1 MKFIYPYNFVPCKDE
16 TKRDKFK
23 PIHLYNGLSGRIEY
37 RLKTLTPLFIPDPEG
52 TTVYQLA
59 TEDEKKKIHKVMDF
73 FNVNGRLC
81 LPPTSI
87 KGMVRNVVEAATNS
101 SFGVLSSYPYPTVRK
116 PPDQAEP
123 LIVTKEGKESG
134 SGWEFSNAASFKVS
148 KEWCGKHERESNFIP
163 YCAEVEFKA
172 SGGKVVY
179 IKYKGNEKGDKTKG
193 DIEGTGLLYRPVEPM
208 EGDKPQHW
216 FQVICHFDR
225 ENNTA
230 DLDFPEDSKRTDIS
244 NRMIKQYME
253 AYPEEKLKKDSIVF
267 FMKRF
272 HFSNEA
278 TCDKPT
284 IGRVLAH
291 KMAEECSVEDLIKH
305 STRSALYP
313 KTTEK
318 LCPATRLFGWVPE
331 REGSEQGIAGRVRF
345 KTVWSDKKLESTILI
360 PLKILSGPKP
370 KYYPFYLKPKD
381 KNIDP
386 NEKAAYYTKS
396 EKDWAKIPGTIRGRK
411 FYLHHPAAM
420 KDDWQKHISYK
431 HEHLSEEGKKEPTR
445 PHINQNSTCAV
456 LPPDAEFKGTIE
468 FESLDEYELGM
479 LLWCLTLSDNPR
491 EASRNHAH
499 KLGMGK
505 GIGLG
510 SVQFNIESVVIERP
524 EKNWFDIESTDE
536 QLDYIDSETI
546 TSSDLQE
553 YVRKFKTWLVTGS
566 PEGEDISNAF
576 KELPFIKDLLLIL
589 EKNLADDTPVQ
600 YYPPGTY
607 ADKGFNYFMEQ
618 RGKRLQNKEEPLK
631 TPSAIKNGNYQEG

>member
-1 MKFIYPYNFVPCKDE
+1 MKFIYPYNFVPCEDA

-23 PIHLYNGLSGRIEY
+23 PTHLYNGISGRIGY

-52 TTVYQLA
+52 TTVYQLVNEA
-59 TEDEKKKIHKVMDF
+59 EKKKIHKVMDF
-73 FNVNGRLC
+73 FNVNGRIC

-116 PPDQAEP
+116 PPDQAEA
-123 LIVTKEGKESG
+123 LVVTKEGKNNG
-134 SGWEFSNAASFKVS
+134 SGWDFKKVASFKVN
-148 KEWCGKHERESNFIP
+148 KDWCGESEGDSNYIP
-163 YCAEVEFKA
+163 YCAEVEFRA
-172 SGGKVVY
+172 SGRNVVY
-179 IKYKGNEKGDKTKG
+179 IKYENEGESIEAGNKT
-193 DIEGTGLLYRPVEPM
+193 EGAICGKGLLYRPVNPI
-208 EGDKPQHW
+208 EGQKW
-216 FQVICHFDR
+216 FQVICHLDG
-225 ENNTA
+225 ENA
-230 DLDFPEDSKRTDIS
+230 DLDFSNVQKREDIDNK
-244 NRMIKQYME
+244 MIRQYME
-253 AYPEEKLKKDSIVF
+253 AYPEEKLKKHSILF

-272 HFSNEA
+272 HFNNEA

-291 KMAEECSVEDLIKH
+291 KMAEDCSVEDLIKH

-313 KTTEK
+313 KTPER

-331 REGSEQGIAGRVRF
+331 KEGSEQGIAGRVRF
-345 KTVWSDKKLESTILI
+345 KTVWSDEKLEDTILI
-360 PLKILSGPKP
+360 PLKILASPKP

-381 KNIDP
+381 NNIDP

-396 EKDWAKIPGTIRGRK
+396 SKEWAKIAGSIRGRK

-420 KDDWQKHISYK
+420 KDDWQTHISYE
-431 HEHLSEEGKKEPTR
+431 HEHLSEEGGKEPTR

-456 LPPDAEFKGTIE
+456 LPPEAEFKGTIE

-479 LLWCLTLSDNPR
+479 LLWCLTLSDNPCK
-491 EASRNHAH
+491 ASQNHAH

-505 GIGLG
+505 GIGMG
-510 SVQFNIESVVIERP
+510 SVQFSIEKVVIERP
-524 EKNWFDIESTDE
+524 EKSWFDIESTDV

-546 TSSDLQE
+546 TESNLQE
-553 YVRKFKTWLVTGS
+553 YVRKFKAWLVTGS
-566 PEGEDISNAF
+566 PEGEDRSNNF

-589 EKNLADDTPVQ
+589 EKNLAGDTPVQ

-618 RGKRLQNKEEPLK
+618 RGKRLQNEEEPLK
-631 TPSAIKNGNYQEG
+631 TPAAIKNGNYQEG